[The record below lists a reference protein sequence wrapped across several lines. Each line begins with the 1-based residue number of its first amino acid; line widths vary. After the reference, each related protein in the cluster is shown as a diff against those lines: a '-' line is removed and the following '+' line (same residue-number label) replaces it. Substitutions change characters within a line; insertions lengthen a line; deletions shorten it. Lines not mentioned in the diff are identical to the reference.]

1 MSSVEATLSGAA
13 SIVRGLA
20 RNGAPPY
27 NPPEFNIYQKNGTSN
42 KKLSLPGISIASKE
56 SLESEL
62 SALATRIQYL
72 ESKAN
77 TVNHQ
82 VLPDTPNESSGPSSP
97 FANGSIGS
105 ARKGVS
111 LPVRQL
117 SGSSRQA
124 RVTNLLAGNNL
135 TFTEDDLAHLRDH
148 VEQQAEHIKTQNQ
161 TIVEV
166 KDQLLE
172 QKEHAARSFEAV
184 KDENLE
190 DIRRELWK
198 HQQANDAFRKA
209 LREIGTIITN
219 VANGDLSQKIQVHA
233 KEMDSE
239 IDSFKRTI
247 NTMVDQLQVFGNE
260 VSRVALEV
268 GTEGKLGGQ
277 AQISGVSGVWKD
289 LTQNGN
295 EYSLIDLSAIHSTDT
310 TQSIRWLQI

>member
-1 MSSVEATLSGAA
+1 MMSSVEETLSAAA

-20 RNGAPPY
+20 RNGAPSY
-27 NPPEFNIYQKNGTSN
+27 NPPEFNFPQKNGATN
-42 KKLSLPGISIASKE
+42 RKISLPGISIVSKE

-62 SALATRIQYL
+62 SALAARIQYL
-72 ESKAN
+72 ETKAS
-77 TVNHQ
+77 TIDHQ
-82 VLPDTPNESSGPSSP
+82 ILPDTPNESGGPTSP
-97 FANGSIGS
+97 FAHGLTSSTRNG
-105 ARKGVS
+105 VT

-117 SGSSRQA
+117 SGPSRQA

-135 TFTEDDLAHLRDH
+135 TFTEDDLEHLRDH
-148 VEQQAEHIKTQNQ
+148 VEQQAEQINAQNQ
-161 TIVEV
+161 TIVQV
-166 KDQLLE
+166 KEQLLE
-172 QKEHAARSFEAV
+172 QKERTARSFDAV

-190 DIRRELWK
+190 DVRRELEK

-233 KEMDSE
+233 KEQDSE

-289 LTQNGN
+289 LTQNG
-295 EYSLIDLSAIHSTDT
+295 E
-310 TQSIRWLQI
+310 

>member
-1 MSSVEATLSGAA
+1 M
-13 SIVRGLA
+13 RGLA
-20 RNGAPPY
+20 RKGAPSY
-27 NPPEFNIYQKNGTSN
+27 NPPEFNIPQKNGAKS

-56 SLESEL
+56 SLENEL

-72 ESKAN
+72 EDKAS

-82 VLPDTPNESSGPSSP
+82 ILPDTPNDSSGPTSP
-97 FANGSIGS
+97 FANGSTGIP
-105 ARKGVS
+105 RNGVS

-117 SGSSRQA
+117 SGPSRQA
-124 RVTNLLAGNNL
+124 RVTDLLAGNNH
-135 TFTEDDLAHLRDH
+135 TFTEDERGQLRDFL
-148 VEQQAEHIKTQNQ
+148 EQQAEQIKTQNQ

-166 KDQLLE
+166 KEQLLE
-172 QKEHAARSFEAV
+172 QKEHTARSFDVV
-184 KDENLE
+184 KDEDLE
-190 DIRRELWK
+190 DVRRELWK

-289 LTQNGN
+289 LTQNG
-295 EYSLIDLSAIHSTDT
+295 E
-310 TQSIRWLQI
+310 

>member
-1 MSSVEATLSGAA
+1 MMSSVEETLSAAA
-13 SIVRGLA
+13 SIVRGFA
-20 RNGAPPY
+20 RNGAPSY
-27 NPPEFNIYQKNGTSN
+27 NPPEFNFPQKNGATN
-42 KKLSLPGISIASKE
+42 RKISLPGISIASKE

-62 SALATRIQYL
+62 SALATRIQFL
-72 ESKAN
+72 ETKAS
-77 TVNHQ
+77 TINHHI
-82 VLPDTPNESSGPSSP
+82 LPDTPNESGGPTSP
-97 FANGSIGS
+97 FAHGPTGS
-105 ARKGVS
+105 ARNGVT

-117 SGSSRQA
+117 SGPSRQA

-135 TFTEDDLAHLRDH
+135 TFTEDDLEHLRDH
-148 VEQQAEHIKTQNQ
+148 VGQQTEQINAQNQ

-166 KDQLLE
+166 KEQLLE
-172 QKEHAARSFEAV
+172 QKERTARNFDAV

-190 DIRRELWK
+190 DVRRELEK

-233 KEMDSE
+233 KEQDSE

-247 NTMVDQLQVFGNE
+247 NTMVDQLQIFGNE

-289 LTQNGN
+289 LTQNG
-295 EYSLIDLSAIHSTDT
+295 E
-310 TQSIRWLQI
+310 

>member
-1 MSSVEATLSGAA
+1 MSSVEETLSAA
-13 SIVRGLA
+13 AGLVRGLA
-20 RNGAPPY
+20 RNSAPSY
-27 NPPEFNIYQKNGTSN
+27 NPPEFNIHLKNGTTST
-42 KKLSLPGISIASKE
+42 KLSLPGISIAAKE

-62 SALATRIQYL
+62 SALVTRIQYL
-72 ESKAN
+72 ESKAS
-77 TVNHQ
+77 TLNHQ
-82 VLPDTPNESSGPSSP
+82 ILPDTPNESSGPSSP
-97 FANGSIGS
+97 FANGSTGT

-117 SGSSRQA
+117 SGSSRQD

-135 TFTEDDLAHLRDH
+135 TFTEDDLKHLRDH
-148 VEQQAEHIKTQNQ
+148 VEQQAEQLKNQNQ
-161 TIVEV
+161 TIIEV
-166 KDQLLE
+166 KEELLE
-172 QKEHAARSFEAV
+172 QKEHTARSFDVV

-190 DIRRELWK
+190 DVRRELWK

-289 LTQNGN
+289 LTQNGMH
-295 EYSLIDLSAIHSTDT
+295 YSLIDLDCDS
-310 TQSIRWLQI
+310 L

>member
-1 MSSVEATLSGAA
+1 MSSVEETLSAA
-13 SIVRGLA
+13 TEIVRGLA

-27 NPPEFNIYQKNGTSN
+27 NPPEFNIPQTNGITIR
-42 KKLSLPGISIASKE
+42 KLSLPGISIAAKE
-56 SLESEL
+56 TLESEL

-72 ESKAN
+72 ESKAS
-77 TVNHQ
+77 TVNRQ
-82 VLPDTPNESSGPSSP
+82 NLPDTPNESSGPSSP
-97 FANGSIGS
+97 FSNGSTS
-105 ARKGVS
+105 TVRKGAS

-124 RVTNLLAGNNL
+124 RITNLLAGNNL
-135 TFTEDDLAHLRDH
+135 TFTEDDLGHLRDH
-148 VEQQAEHIKTQNQ
+148 VEQQAEHIKAQNQ

-166 KDQLLE
+166 KEQLLK
-172 QKEHAARSFEAV
+172 QKEETARSFDAV
-184 KDENLE
+184 TDENLE
-190 DIRRELWK
+190 EVRRELWK

-219 VANGDLSQKIQVHA
+219 VANGDLSQKIQVQTR
-233 KEMDSE
+233 EMDPE

-247 NTMVDQLQVFGNE
+247 NTMVDQLQIFGNE

-289 LTQNGN
+289 LTQNGQW
-295 EYSLIDLSAIHSTDT
+295 YSQNKPQCNTPC
-310 TQSIRWLQI
+310 

>member
-1 MSSVEATLSGAA
+1 MMSSVEETFSAAA
-13 SIVRGLA
+13 SIIRDLA
-20 RNGAPPY
+20 RSGAPCY
-27 NPPEFNIYQKNGTSN
+27 NPPEFNIPQKNGATN
-42 KKLSLPGISIASKE
+42 RKYSLPGISIASKE
-56 SLESEL
+56 SLEGEL
-62 SALATRIQYL
+62 SALASRIQYL

-82 VLPDTPNESSGPSSP
+82 FLPDTPNESAGPTSP
-97 FANGSIGS
+97 FANGPTGTP
-105 ARKGVS
+105 RNGVS
-111 LPVRQL
+111 LPSRQL
-117 SGSSRQA
+117 SGPSRQA

-135 TFTEDDLAHLRDH
+135 TFTEDDLKHLRDH
-148 VEQQAEHIKTQNQ
+148 VEQQAEQLKTQNQ

-166 KDQLLE
+166 KEQLLK
-172 QKEHAARSFEAV
+172 QKEHAARSFDTV

-190 DIRRELWK
+190 DVRRELWK

-219 VANGDLSQKIQVHA
+219 VANGDLSQKIQLHA
-233 KEMDSE
+233 KEMDPE

-289 LTQNGN
+289 LTQNG
-295 EYSLIDLSAIHSTDT
+295 E
-310 TQSIRWLQI
+310 

>member
-1 MSSVEATLSGAA
+1 MQLLDKNLYTPLPCTSTNSADVMMSSVEETLSAAA
-13 SIVRGLA
+13 STVRGLA
-20 RNGAPPY
+20 RQGALAYDPPD
-27 NPPEFNIYQKNGTSN
+27 FNLPQKNGAAN
-42 KKLSLPGISIASKE
+42 RKVSLPGISIASKE

-72 ESKAN
+72 ESKAS
-77 TVNHQ
+77 TINHQ
-82 VLPDTPNESSGPSSP
+82 ILPDTPNDSGGPTSP
-97 FANGSIGS
+97 FANGSTNTI
-105 ARKGVS
+105 RNGVS

-117 SGSSRQA
+117 SGSSRHA

-135 TFTEDDLAHLRDH
+135 TFTEDDLGHLRDH
-148 VEQQAEHIKTQNQ
+148 VEQQAEQIKSQNQ

-166 KDQLLE
+166 KEQLLK
-172 QKEHAARSFEAV
+172 QKEHTARSFDVV

-190 DIRRELWK
+190 DVRRELWK

-289 LTQNGN
+289 LTQNG
-295 EYSLIDLSAIHSTDT
+295 E
-310 TQSIRWLQI
+310 

>member
-1 MSSVEATLSGAA
+1 MSSVEATLSAA
-13 SIVRGLA
+13 AGIVRGLA

-27 NPPEFNIYQKNGTSN
+27 NPPEFNIYQKNGTTN
-42 KKLSLPGISIASKE
+42 KKLSLPGISIAAKE

-135 TFTEDDLAHLRDH
+135 TFTEDDLGHLRDH
-148 VEQQAEHIKTQNQ
+148 VEQQAEHIKAQNQ

-190 DIRRELWK
+190 DVRRELWK

-310 TQSIRWLQI
+310 TQSIRWPQI

>member
-1 MSSVEATLSGAA
+1 MG
-13 SIVRGLA
+13 
-20 RNGAPPY
+20 
-27 NPPEFNIYQKNGTSN
+27 
-42 KKLSLPGISIASKE
+42 
-56 SLESEL
+56 
-62 SALATRIQYL
+62 
-72 ESKAN
+72 
-77 TVNHQ
+77 
-82 VLPDTPNESSGPSSP
+82 
-97 FANGSIGS
+97 
-105 ARKGVS
+105 
-111 LPVRQL
+111 
-117 SGSSRQA
+117 
-124 RVTNLLAGNNL
+124 
-135 TFTEDDLAHLRDH
+135 HLRDH

-166 KDQLLE
+166 KEQLLE
-172 QKEHAARSFEAV
+172 QKEHTARSFDMV

-190 DIRRELWK
+190 DVRRELWK

-289 LTQNGN
+289 LTQNGK
-295 EYSLIDLSAIHSTDT
+295 EYILIELIYNT
-310 TQSIRWLQI
+310 LY

>member
-1 MSSVEATLSGAA
+1 MMSSVEETFSAAA

-20 RNGAPPY
+20 KNGAPSY
-27 NPPEFNIYQKNGTSN
+27 NLPQKNGITN
-42 KKLSLPGISIASKE
+42 TKLSLPGISIASKE
-56 SLESEL
+56 SLENEL
-62 SALATRIQYL
+62 SALVTRIQYL
-72 ESKAN
+72 ESKAS
-77 TVNHQ
+77 TINHQ
-82 VLPDTPNESSGPSSP
+82 ILPDTPEESGGSTSP
-97 FANGSIGS
+97 FANGSTGTT
-105 ARKGVS
+105 RNGVS
-111 LPVRQL
+111 LPVRPL
-117 SGSSRQA
+117 SGPSRQA
-124 RVTNLLAGNNL
+124 RVANLLAGNNL
-135 TFTEDDLAHLRDH
+135 TLSEDEHGDLRDF
-148 VEQQAEHIKTQNQ
+148 VEQQAEQINAQNQ

-166 KDQLLE
+166 KEQLLE
-172 QKEHAARSFEAV
+172 QKKHTARSFDAV

-190 DIRRELWK
+190 DVRRELWK

-289 LTQNGN
+289 LTQNG
-295 EYSLIDLSAIHSTDT
+295 
-310 TQSIRWLQI
+310 Q

>member
-1 MSSVEATLSGAA
+1 MSSLEETLSAAA
-13 SIVRGLA
+13 SIVHGLA
-20 RNGAPPY
+20 RNGAPSY
-27 NPPEFNIYQKNGTSN
+27 NPPDFNISQKNGTT
-42 KKLSLPGISIASKE
+42 KKKVSLPGISIVSKE

-62 SALATRIQYL
+62 SALANRIQYL
-72 ESKAN
+72 ESKAS

-82 VLPDTPNESSGPSSP
+82 ILPDTPNESSGPSSP
-97 FANGSIGS
+97 FANGSTGT
-105 ARKGVS
+105 ARKGTS
-111 LPVRQL
+111 FPVRQL

-135 TFTEDDLAHLRDH
+135 TLTEDDLGDLRDH

-166 KDQLLE
+166 KEQLLE
-172 QKEHAARSFEAV
+172 QKEHTARSFDMV

-190 DIRRELWK
+190 DVRRELWK

-289 LTQNGN
+289 LTQNGRV
-295 EYSLIDLSAIHSTDT
+295 YSLPNFDEKVY
-310 TQSIRWLQI
+310 

>member
-1 MSSVEATLSGAA
+1 MMSSVEETFSAAA

-20 RNGAPPY
+20 RNGGPSY
-27 NPPEFNIYQKNGTSN
+27 NPPEFNIPQKNGTSN
-42 KKLSLPGISIASKE
+42 KKISLPGISIVSKE

-72 ESKAN
+72 ESKAS
-77 TVNHQ
+77 TVSHQ
-82 VLPDTPNESSGPSSP
+82 ILPDTPNESSGPSSP
-97 FANGSIGS
+97 FANGSAGP
-105 ARKGVS
+105 ARKGIS

-135 TFTEDDLAHLRDH
+135 TFTEDDLGDLRDH
-148 VEQQAEHIKTQNQ
+148 VEQQAEHIRTQNQ

-166 KDQLLE
+166 KEQLLE
-172 QKEHAARSFEAV
+172 QKEYTARSFDVV

-190 DIRRELWK
+190 DVRRELWK

-289 LTQNGN
+289 LTQNGKYRSRT
-295 EYSLIDLSAIHSTDT
+295 EWQWELLY
-310 TQSIRWLQI
+310 